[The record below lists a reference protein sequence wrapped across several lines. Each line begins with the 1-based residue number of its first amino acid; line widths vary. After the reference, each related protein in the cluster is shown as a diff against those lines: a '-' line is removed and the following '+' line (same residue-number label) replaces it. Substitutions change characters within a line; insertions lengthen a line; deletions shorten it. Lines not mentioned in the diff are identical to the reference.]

1 MEQEI
6 FVNQLIKWYQ
16 HNGRHLPWRNTTDPY
31 NIWLSEIILQQTRIV
46 QGLPYYEK
54 FIQAYPSIYD
64 LAAADEQEVLRLW
77 QGLGYYSRARNL
89 HTCAKQVVNEY
100 GGNFPNTYQELLKLK
115 GVGKYTASAIASFA
129 FGENKAVVDGNV
141 FRVLSRVFGIEDDI
155 ADAKTYKVFESL
167 ADGMVKGKNAA
178 DFNQGIMDFGAIQC
192 TPKSPSCGICP
203 FSDSCFAYN
212 TGRQSELPLKSK
224 KVKVRERHFAYLV
237 FEFKGSLI
245 LKERGPKDVWQGL
258 YDFPLVETKEIEG
271 EEEVLNRLDNDSLVH
286 LETSAAYKHILTHQ
300 RIFARFYRFKVK
312 DSANF
317 AKLQNTFGALPYSE
331 EQIDELPK
339 PILIENY
346 WKEKIL

>member
-16 HNGRHLPWRNTTDPY
+16 HNGRNLPWRNTTDPY

-89 HTCAKQVVNEY
+89 HTCAKQVVNDY
-100 GGNFPNTYQELLKLK
+100 GGNFPNTYQELLKLM

-167 ADGMVKGKNAA
+167 ADGMVRAKNAA

-192 TPKSPSCGICP
+192 TQKSPSCGICP

-224 KVKVRERHFAYLV
+224 KIKVRERYFAYLV
-237 FEFKGSLI
+237 FDFKGSLI
-245 LKERGPKDVWQGL
+245 LKKRGPKDVWQGL
-258 YDFPLVETKEIEG
+258 YDFPLVETKEVEG

-286 LETSAAYKHILTHQ
+286 LETSATYKHILTHQ

-317 AKLQNTFGALPYSE
+317 EKLQNTFGALPYSE
-331 EQIDELPK
+331 EQIHELPK